1 MRRTR
6 DDSEI
11 FEYSTHK
18 VCVNVN
24 VKHVREGRKEVRG
37 RKSSRVLVE
46 S

>member
-1 MRRTR
+1 MRRSR

-18 VCVNVN
+18 VCVMS
-24 VKHVREGRKEVRG
+24 VKHVREGRKEVRR
-37 RKSSRVLVE
+37 RKSSRVLEE